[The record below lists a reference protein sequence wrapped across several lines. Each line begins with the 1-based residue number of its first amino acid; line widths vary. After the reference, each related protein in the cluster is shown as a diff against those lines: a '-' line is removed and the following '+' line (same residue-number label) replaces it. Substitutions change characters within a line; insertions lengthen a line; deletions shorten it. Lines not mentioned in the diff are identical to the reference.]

1 VRGEDGLGH
10 SKRIGVELGALF
22 KGARVPIIVLYP
34 DGTFAAANDI
44 AIGQYGYSLEELLAR
59 RIHDLI
65 VDARDVDADLE
76 RVGRSEDMTFERRR
90 HRRKDGTT
98 LWVVPAATTMIVCGE
113 PYIVSVLQD
122 VTALFEAETHARRA
136 ALSSLRDRQLVL
148 NAIAA
153 MLGEREVKPAEDVLA
168 RSVSTAIGG
177 SASVWLPE
185 TPSSRRLRVVASH
198 RWAAPAELPSVL
210 ELDREPTALRAWET
224 GMGSS
229 VSADQ
234 ATSGTLESAAI
245 GWARDVA
252 DASCIVVPLLGRRG
266 AYGLVYAV
274 RAASDDTDRA
284 LAMATMLA
292 NFGGLVLETVQLE
305 ARAERDEQRAE
316 DLWHA
321 ASERLTDGIALI
333 DRDYR
338 VMRINSAMRALVQS
352 EAADIVGKK
361 CSEVFQVCQA
371 ETPCPHA
378 LAAAS
383 SQRVVREFRGRVSG
397 RPLRIE
403 IVPMS
408 PGSTDFA
415 FIHLG
420 HDQTEERATRSG
432 LISADRL
439 ATIGRLAAGVA
450 HEVNNPAALV
460 TVNLGV
466 LRDRFATGAARTAE
480 VLAMLDE
487 SLEGMD
493 RIRDIVRDLKGFA
506 RERSRE
512 RVDLGELV
520 ASAVRMAAHATR
532 GHARVAKSL
541 QDDVWATVRGARIA
555 QVLLNL
561 IINAAQAIPPGQAAD
576 HRILVRTFKEGDY
589 ACIEVSDTGPGVPR
603 ELAER
608 IFEPFFTTRESSGGT
623 GLGLWLAREIVKEE
637 GGNIVLR
644 ERSARGACFLL
655 SLMASPARPGRTE
668 TSTGVQAPMP
678 ELSKMKDG
686 TEEVR

>member
-1 VRGEDGLGH
+1 M
-10 SKRIGVELGALF
+10 LF
-22 KGARVPIIVLYP
+22 KSTRVPIIVLYP
-34 DGTFAAANDI
+34 DGTFAAANDV
-44 AIGQYGYSLEELLAR
+44 AIRQYGYTLEELLAR

-65 VDARDVDADLE
+65 VDGRNVDVDLE
-76 RVGRSEDMTFERRR
+76 RVGRSEALTLERRR

-98 LWVVPAATTMIVCGE
+98 LWVVPTANTITLSGQ

-122 VTALFEAETHARRA
+122 VTALFDAEANARRA
-136 ALSSLRDRQLVL
+136 IESSLRDRQLVL

-177 SASVWLPE
+177 STSVWLPE
-185 TPSSRRLRVVASH
+185 ASSARRLRIVSSD
-198 RWAAPAELPSVL
+198 RWPAPAALPSVL
-210 ELDREPTALRAWET
+210 DLDREPVALRAWET
-224 GMGSS
+224 GMGSL
-229 VSADQ
+229 VSGREA
-234 ATSGTLESAAI
+234 APGTLEWAAI
-245 GWARDVA
+245 SWARGEG
-252 DASCIVVPLLGRRG
+252 DASCIVVPLMGRRG

-274 RAASDDTDRA
+274 RTGWDDTERA

-292 NFGGLVLETVQLE
+292 SFGGLVLETMQLE
-305 ARAERDEQRAE
+305 ARAKRDEQRAE

-333 DRDYR
+333 DHDYR
-338 VMRINSAMRALVQS
+338 VMRINSAMRALVQT
-352 EAADIVGKK
+352 EERDIVGKS
-361 CSEVFQVCQA
+361 CRDVFQVCQA

-378 LAAAS
+378 IAAATS
-383 SQRVVREFRGRVSG
+383 RRVVREFRGRVSG
-397 RPLRIE
+397 RPLRVE
-403 IVPMS
+403 IVPML

-415 FIHLG
+415 FIHFG
-420 HDQTEERATRSG
+420 HDQSEERATRSG

-466 LRDRFATGAARTAE
+466 LRDRFATGTARTAE

-520 ASAVRMAAHATR
+520 ASAVRMSAHATR

-555 QVLLNL
+555 QVVLNL
-561 IINAAQAIPPGQAAD
+561 IINAAQAIPPGHGAD
-576 HRILVRTFKEGDY
+576 HRILVRTFKAGEH
-589 ACIEVSDTGPGVPR
+589 ACIEVSDTGPGVPP

-623 GLGLWLAREIVKEE
+623 GLGLWLAREIVTEE
-637 GGNIVLR
+637 GGSIVLDPGS
-644 ERSARGACFLL
+644 EGGACFLICL
-655 SLMASPARPGRTE
+655 AASPARP
-668 TSTGVQAPMP
+668 Q
-678 ELSKMKDG
+678 
-686 TEEVR
+686 

>member
-1 VRGEDGLGH
+1 MRSESFEDPSGLRYAGPVRGEGGLAH
-10 SKRIGVELGALF
+10 SERIGAELGALF
-22 KGARVPIIVLYP
+22 KSTRVPIIVLHL
-34 DGTFAAANDI
+34 DGTFAAANDV
-44 AIGQYGYSLEELLAR
+44 AVHQYGYNLEELLAR
-59 RIHDLI
+59 RIHDLV
-65 VDARDVDADLE
+65 VDGFDVDADLE
-76 RVGRSEDMTFERRR
+76 RVSRSEAPTLERRR

-98 LWVVPAATTMIVCGE
+98 LWVVPAASTMTLCGR

-122 VTALFEAETHARRA
+122 VTALFEAEAHARRA
-136 ALSSLRDRQLVL
+136 VESSLRDRQLVL
-148 NAIAA
+148 NSIAA

-177 SASVWLPE
+177 STSVWLPE
-185 TPSSRRLRVVASH
+185 TSSGRRLRVVASD
-198 RWAAPAELPSVL
+198 RWPTQAELPSAL
-210 ELDREPTALRAWET
+210 DLDREPVALRAWET
-224 GMGSS
+224 GRGSL
-229 VSADQ
+229 VSREQ
-234 ATSGTLESAAI
+234 AAPGTLERAAI
-245 GWARDVA
+245 SWARGMV
-252 DASCIVVPLLGRRG
+252 DASCIVVPLMGRRG

-274 RAASDDTDRA
+274 RAAGDDTERA

-292 NFGGLVLETVQLE
+292 SFGGLVLETMQLE
-305 ARAERDEQRAE
+305 ARVKRDEQRAE

-333 DRDYR
+333 DHDYR
-338 VMRINSAMRALVQS
+338 VMRINSAMSTLLQS
-352 EAADIVGKK
+352 EDTDIVGKK
-361 CSEVFQVCQA
+361 CREVFQVCEG
-371 ETPCPHA
+371 ETPCPHEI
-378 LAAAS
+378 AAAS
-383 SQRVVREFRGRVSG
+383 ARRVVREFRGRLSG
-397 RPLRIE
+397 RPLRVE

-415 FIHLG
+415 FIHCG

-466 LRDRFATGAARTAE
+466 LRDRFATGAARTTE

-541 QDDVWATVRGARIA
+541 EDDVWATVRGARIA
-555 QVLLNL
+555 QVVLNL
-561 IINAAQAIPPGQAAD
+561 IVNAAQALPPGQGAD
-576 HRILVRTFKEGDY
+576 HRILVRTFKKGDR
-589 ACIEVSDTGPGVPR
+589 ACIEVSDTGPGVRPD
-603 ELAER
+603 LAER

-623 GLGLWLAREIVKEE
+623 GLGLWLAREIVSEE
-637 GGNIVLR
+637 GGSIVLSDGP
-644 ERSARGACFLL
+644 ERGACFLV
-655 SLMASPARPGRTE
+655 SLLASPTRQ
-668 TSTGVQAPMP
+668 TG
-678 ELSKMKDG
+678 
-686 TEEVR
+686 

>member
-1 VRGEDGLGH
+1 VRGEDRQAH
-10 SKRIGVELGALF
+10 ATRIGAELGALF
-22 KGARVPIIVLYP
+22 ESTRVPIIVLYL
-34 DGTFAAANDI
+34 DGTFAAANDV
-44 AIGQYGYSLEELLAR
+44 AVRQYGYTLDELLAR

-65 VDARDVDADLE
+65 VDDRDVDLDLE
-76 RVGRSEDMTFERRR
+76 QVGRTEPMTLERRR
-90 HRRKDGTT
+90 HRRKDGTI
-98 LWVVPAATTMIVCGE
+98 LWVVPAASIVTVCGD
-113 PYIVSVLQD
+113 PYVVSVLQD

-136 ALSSLRDRQLVL
+136 VESSLRDRQLVL
-148 NAIAA
+148 NAVAA
-153 MLGEREVKPAEDVLA
+153 MLGEREVKPAEEVLA

-177 SASVWLPE
+177 STSVWLPDTSAE
-185 TPSSRRLRVVASH
+185 KRLRVVASH
-198 RWAAPAELPSVL
+198 RWPARTELRSVL
-210 ELDREPTALRAWET
+210 DLGREPLALRAWET

-229 VSADQ
+229 VGSDQ
-234 ATSGTLESAAI
+234 AAPGTLEHAAI
-245 GWARDVA
+245 AWASGGA
-252 DASCIVVPLLGRRG
+252 DGSCIIVPLMGRRG

-274 RAASDDTDRA
+274 RAAWDDTERA

-292 NFGGLVLETVQLE
+292 SFGGLVLETVQLE
-305 ARAERDEQRAE
+305 ARAKRDEQRAE

-333 DRDYR
+333 DSDYR

-352 EAADIVGKK
+352 EETEIVGKK

-378 LAAAS
+378 IAAAS

-487 SLEGMD
+487 SLEGMG

-520 ASAVRMAAHATR
+520 ASAVRMSAHATR

-541 QDDVWATVRGARIA
+541 DEDVWATVRGARIA
-555 QVLLNL
+555 QVVLNL
-561 IINAAQAIPPGQAAD
+561 IINAAQAIPAGQGTD
-576 HRILVRTFKEGDY
+576 HRILVRTFRNGDL
-589 ACIEVSDTGPGVPR
+589 ACIEVSDTGPGVPP

-608 IFEPFFTTRESSGGT
+608 IFEPFFTTRESAGGT

-637 GGNIVLR
+637 GGTLVLR
-644 ERSARGACFLL
+644 QATQRGACFLV
-655 SLMASPARPGRTE
+655 SLTASPPRPVADARNEGNLAR
-668 TSTGVQAPMP
+668 A
-678 ELSKMKDG
+678 KDATKEMG
-686 TEEVR
+686 

>member
-1 VRGEDGLGH
+1 VRGENALSH
-10 SKRIGVELGALF
+10 SRRIGAELGALF
-22 KGARVPIIVLYP
+22 KGTRVPMIVLHP
-34 DGTFAAANDI
+34 DGAFAAANDV
-44 AIGQYGYSLEELLAR
+44 AIRQYGYSLEELLTR

-65 VDARDVDADLE
+65 VDARDVDADLG
-76 RVGRSEDMTFERRR
+76 RVGRSEALTLERRR

-98 LWVVPAATTMIVCGE
+98 LWVVPAASTMTLCGE

-122 VTALFEAETHARRA
+122 VTALFEAEAQARRA
-136 ALSSLRDRQLVL
+136 VESSLRDRQLVL

-153 MLGEREVKPAEDVLA
+153 MLGEREVEPAEDVLA

-177 SASVWLPE
+177 STSVWLPE
-185 TPSSRRLRVVASH
+185 TPSGRRLRVVASH
-198 RWAAPAELPSVL
+198 RWPARAELPL
-210 ELDREPTALRAWET
+210 IFDLDREPNALRAWET

-229 VSADQ
+229 VSIDQ
-234 ATSGTLESAAI
+234 AAPGTLAWAAI
-245 GWARDVA
+245 SWARGVT

-274 RAASDDTDRA
+274 RAASDDSDRA
-284 LAMATMLA
+284 LAMATTLA
-292 NFGGLVLETVQLE
+292 SFGGLVLETVQLE
-305 ARAERDEQRAE
+305 ARAKSDEQRAE

-338 VMRINSAMRALVQS
+338 VVRINSAMCALVQS
-352 EAADIVGKK
+352 SDTDIVGRK

-371 ETPCPHA
+371 ESPCPHA
-378 LAAAS
+378 IAAAS
-383 SQRVVREFRGRVSG
+383 SLRVVREFRGRISG
-397 RPLRIE
+397 RPLRVE

-408 PGSTDFA
+408 PGSRDFA
-415 FIHLG
+415 FIHFG

-450 HEVNNPAALV
+450 HEINNPAALV

-466 LRDRFATGAARTAE
+466 LRDRFATGAARPAE

-506 RERSRE
+506 RERPRE

-532 GHARVAKSL
+532 GHARVARIL
-541 QDDVWATVRGARIA
+541 EDDVSATVRGARIA
-555 QVLLNL
+555 QVVLNL
-561 IINAAQAIPPGQAAD
+561 IINAAQAIPPGQPTEN
-576 HRILVRTFKEGDY
+576 HILLRTFKKEDL
-589 ACIEVSDTGPGVPR
+589 ACIEVSDSGPGVPP

-637 GGNIVLR
+637 GGTLILR
-644 ERSARGACFLL
+644 DSPEGGACFLV
-655 SLMASPARPGRTE
+655 SLAGSSAPLPAESPLGKLAE
-668 TSTGVQAPMP
+668 
-678 ELSKMKDG
+678 MKDG
-686 TEEVR
+686 TGEVR